1 MSGVLLDKGGEL
13 LNGGDNDSCIVI
25 LQLALQNRRGGVAV
39 GSALFKAVIFLH
51 RLIVQ
56 ILAVHNEKHFVNIVQ
71 LGGKL
76 RRLEGSQRFAAAGGV
91 PDVPAA
97 RYGAVFLIIVGDLNA
112 VQNALGGDDLIWP
125 HHQQHIFRREH
136 AVAGKNIQN
145 GVLAEKGLGEVYKVR
160 DNAVV
165 RIRPERSEFK
175 AVAGF

>member
-1 MSGVLLDKGGEL
+1 M
-13 LNGGDNDSCIVI
+13 
-25 LQLALQNRRGGVAV
+25 
-39 GSALFKAVIFLH
+39 
-51 RLIVQ
+51 IVQ

-76 RRLEGSQRFAAAGGV
+76 RRLEGSQRFAAASGV

-97 RYGAVFLIIVGDLNA
+97 RYSAVFLVVIGDLNA

-125 HHQQHIFRREH
+125 HHQQHIFRRKH
-136 AVAGKNIQN
+136 TVTGKDIQN
-145 GVLAEKGLGEVYKVR
+145 GVLAEKGLGKVHKIG

-165 RIRPERSEFK
+165 GVRPEGGEFK